1 MFTFSPRSC
10 KARSRGA
17 RVLLS
22 LALAVLVMP
31 FFSTSVAA
39 GVSQGNTYWYITD
52 VRSVFGQDYF
62 VISLF
67 EDGARYYTQCT
78 WGYYVYAE
86 HPSEGV
92 LALGYDT
99 DVALD
104 VYHATIVPFQTLNV
118 PRNGFFLDN
127 DWLADFQYIITG
139 VSSPYNSQ
147 SEIEADEL
155 YVSLY
160 DPSVMPTLYMDV
172 SGGQLSDTVQ
182 YSRVYPFYLM
192 YDLEDGNYINGG
204 MYTWQ
209 GTSGSGLVRISDI
222 LQGRN
227 YVVYNNTVA
236 GIGTEVT
243 SKFLVASLE
252 GSNSANVEPIIY
264 IDPESPN
271 LEKNTWYQI
280 HAHISLEYLCP
291 VSKLESYSVGDLF
304 PHDTLYNIEAILDGL
319 NNGEI
324 EYIQALESASGISS
338 SSVGQYWQNVQ
349 NWQST
354 AGQLGATDDTQSG
367 ILALVPFFAAFPLF
381 GAFLLVLVAFG
392 VLYLLIKKAVS

>member
-1 MFTFSPRSC
+1 MFISSLRSC
-10 KARSRGA
+10 KARCKGA

-22 LALAVLVMP
+22 LALAVLVVP
-31 FFSTSVAA
+31 LLSAPVAA

-52 VRSVFGQDYF
+52 TRKVNGQDYY

-67 EDGARYYTQCT
+67 EDGSRYYTQCI
-78 WGYYVYAE
+78 WGYYIHGE
-86 HPSEGV
+86 HPTEDV

-99 DVALD
+99 DITLN

-127 DWLADFQYIITG
+127 DWLVDFQYIING
-139 VSSPYNSQ
+139 VYPPYNSQ

-192 YDLEDGNYINGG
+192 CDPDENYLNGG

-209 GTSGSGLVRISDI
+209 GTSGSGQVRISDI

-227 YVVYNNTVA
+227 YTVYNNTAA
-236 GIGTEVT
+236 GIGVVAS

-264 IDPESPN
+264 IDPDSPN
-271 LEKNTWYQI
+271 LEKNIWYRI
-280 HAHISLEYLCP
+280 EAHISLEYLCP

-324 EYIQALESASGISS
+324 EYIQALESASGINS

-349 NWQST
+349 NWQNA